1 VLSDPARDRLLYLDY
16 GYAAYLAT
24 WSPRTGRSSAVRLT
38 TANPT
43 VAVVKGQ
50 IWVAGF
56 RRSHAS
62 VQRLDPRTLRVA
74 GSSEVVANLG
84 PGAVIVGAGRSS
96 LLVRSGTDPD
106 PLWCLDADRGT
117 VRQRWPGPDGTVSGA
132 GRALFVAASPRVTR
146 LPVSGC
152 PG

>member
-1 VLSDPARDRLLYLDY
+1 
-16 GYAAYLAT
+16 
-24 WSPRTGRSSAVRLT
+24 VRLT